1 MSNTLGSRY
10 NNDKAPMHLLPWDAI
25 EALAIHYGDGAKK
38 YSERNWEKGLPWNAD
53 MASSLARH
61 LKSWS
66 MGEDKEYDP
75 KLGKETYHDVAIL
88 WNAACLVAYR
98 LRGIGSDDR
107 PKGLT
112 TEGKNILGHAGQGN
126 VSNPVVPV
134 AAPYDPSLVIPAHDV
149 PDVVGPYDYYTETW
163 SRFSPE

>member
-112 TEGKNILGHAGQGN
+112 TEGKNILGHAGQGYI
-126 VSNPVVPV
+126 SDPVVPV
-134 AAPYDPSLVIPAHDV
+134 ATSNDPSVSIV
-149 PDVVGPYDYYTETW
+149 PNYVTYVVRPDDDSPKFWGTW
-163 SRFSPE
+163 